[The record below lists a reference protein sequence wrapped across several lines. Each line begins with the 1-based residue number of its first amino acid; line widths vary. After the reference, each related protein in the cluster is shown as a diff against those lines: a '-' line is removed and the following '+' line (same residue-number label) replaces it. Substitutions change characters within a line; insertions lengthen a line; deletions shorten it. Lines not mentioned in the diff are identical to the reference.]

1 MTRIGYKVLF
11 DKDKLRTK
19 LQTGGKDEN
28 SGAVTWKPIII
39 IDELQQS
46 PLQPYEFIYGAYNN
60 NKKLQSIFKQYPTM
74 SGTTII
80 SLLLLSLS
88 SSSSSSSLSSHHQV
102 KSSRLL
108 VS

>member
-28 SGAVTWKPIII
+28 SGAVIWKPIII

-60 NKKLQSIFKQYPTM
+60 NKKLQSLFKQYPTM
-74 SGTTII
+74 SGTII
-80 SLLLLSLS
+80 SLSLLLL
-88 SSSSSSSLSSHHQV
+88 
-102 KSSRLL
+102 
-108 VS
+108 

>member
-28 SGAVTWKPIII
+28 SGAVVWKPIII
-39 IDELQQS
+39 IDELKQS
-46 PLQPYEFIYGAYNN
+46 PLQPYEFIYGAYTN
-60 NKKLQSIFKQYPTM
+60 NKKQQSLFKQYPTM
-74 SGTTII
+74 SGTII
-80 SLLLLSLS
+80 SLSLSFLS
-88 SSSSSSSLSSHHQV
+88 SSSSPSHQV
-102 KSSRLL
+102 KSSRLP